1 MSAHSY
7 TVNCS
12 ILLTHLPLLERP
24 AAARRAGFSAVE
36 FWWPFDSPC
45 PPDRDVD
52 AFVSAIRDAGVRLST
67 LNFAAGDLAAGERG
81 LLSDPFHSREFLD
94 NVDVVVGIG
103 EQLGAT
109 GFNALPGNRKDG
121 LSPGEQDELAVE
133 NLGLA
138 ARAAERI
145 GATVLVEPLSGAPRY
160 PIHTPGE
167 AVTLIDRV
175 EDTWGIRPGLLADL
189 YHWAVNGVE
198 IESAI
203 ERHRADIRHVQIAD
217 APGRGAPGT
226 GSIPL
231 REHVEDLRAG
241 GYDGWV
247 SLEYLPGDAT
257 GKGQDFA
264 WMSEWR

>member
-1 MSAHSY
+1 MIAPSY

-36 FWWPFDSPC
+36 FWWPFDVPC
-45 PPDRDVD
+45 PPDREVD
-52 AFVSAIRDAGVRLST
+52 AFVGAVRDAGVRLST

-81 LLSDPFHSREFLD
+81 LLSDPRHRRDFLD

-109 GFNALPGNRKDG
+109 GFNALPGNRRGG
-121 LSPGEQDELAVE
+121 LSADEQDELAVE

-145 GATVLVEPLSGAPRY
+145 GATVLLEPLSGAPRY
-160 PIHTPGE
+160 PIRTPGD

-175 EDTWGIRPGLLADL
+175 ESAWGARLGLLADL
-189 YHWAVNGVE
+189 YHWAVNEVE
-198 IESAI
+198 ITAAI
-203 ERHRADIRHVQIAD
+203 DKHRADIRHVQVAD
-217 APGRGAPGT
+217 FPGRGAPGT
-226 GSIPL
+226 GTVPL

-257 GKGQDFA
+257 GNGHDFA
-264 WMSEWR
+264 WMREWP